1 MIVNNEFLFNQVNN
15 EWLSIF
21 KSEVNK
27 KYFKLIIEELESCA
41 EENILCPIPKNI
53 FRAFKKTSF
62 SNLKVVIVGQDPYH
76 GRGQAN
82 GLSFAVNNDQIT
94 PPSLKNIFNEVENDL
109 KKRPNT
115 KKNLESWADQGVLML
130 NSSLSVKSGKPNS
143 HQNLGWNK
151 FTDKILKHI
160 SGNKNNVVFFL
171 WGNFAKQKQELI
183 DKNKHLIL
191 SSSHP
196 SPLSSYISFN
206 GCKHFSK
213 SNKYL
218 KQNNLNEINW

>member
-21 KSEVNK
+21 KSEINK
-27 KYFKLIIEELESCA
+27 KYFKFIIEELESCA
-41 EENILCPIPKNI
+41 EENILCPSPKNI
-53 FRAFKKTSF
+53 FKAFKKTSF

-82 GLSFAVNNDQIT
+82 GLSFAVNNDQII

>member
-21 KSEVNK
+21 KNEINK
-27 KYFKLIIEELESCA
+27 KYFKFIIEELENCA
-41 EENILCPIPKNI
+41 EENILCPSPKNI
-53 FRAFKKTSF
+53 FKAFKKTSF

-82 GLSFAVNNDQIT
+82 GLSFAVSNDQIT
-94 PPSLKNIFNEVENDL
+94 PPSLKNIFNEIENDL
-109 KKRPNT
+109 KKKPNT

-160 SGNKNNVVFFL
+160 SENKNNVVFFL
-171 WGNFAKQKQELI
+171 WGKFAKQKQELI
-183 DKNKHLIL
+183 DRNKHLIL

>member
-21 KSEVNK
+21 KNEINK
-27 KYFKLIIEELESCA
+27 KYFKFIIEELENCA
-41 EENILCPIPKNI
+41 EENILCPSPKNI
-53 FRAFKKTSF
+53 FKAFKKTSF

-82 GLSFAVNNDQIT
+82 GLSFAVSNDQIT
-94 PPSLKNIFNEVENDL
+94 PPSLKNIFNEIENDL

-160 SGNKNNVVFFL
+160 SENKNNVVFFL
-171 WGNFAKQKQELI
+171 WGKFAKQKQELI
-183 DKNKHLIL
+183 DRNKHLIL

>member
-109 KKRPNT
+109 KIRTNT

>member
-21 KSEVNK
+21 KSEINK
-27 KYFKLIIEELESCA
+27 KYFKFIIEELESCA
-41 EENILCPIPKNI
+41 EENILCPSPKNI
-53 FRAFKKTSF
+53 FKAFKKTSF

-109 KKRPNT
+109 KIRTNT

-171 WGNFAKQKQELI
+171 WGNFAKQKKQLI

>member
-27 KYFKLIIEELESCA
+27 KYFKLIIEELESCSK
-41 EENILCPIPKNI
+41 ENILCPIPKNI

-82 GLSFAVNNDQIT
+82 GLSFAVNNDQII

-171 WGNFAKQKQELI
+171 WGNFAKQKKQLI

>member
-21 KSEVNK
+21 KNEINK
-27 KYFKLIIEELESCA
+27 KYFKFIIEELENCA
-41 EENILCPIPKNI
+41 EENILCPSPKNI
-53 FRAFKKTSF
+53 FKAFKKTSF

-82 GLSFAVNNDQIT
+82 GLSFAVSNDQIT
-94 PPSLKNIFNEVENDL
+94 PPSLKNIFNEIENDL

-143 HQNLGWNK
+143 HQDLGWNK

-160 SGNKNNVVFFL
+160 SENKNNVVFFL

-183 DKNKHLIL
+183 DRNKHLIL

>member
-21 KSEVNK
+21 KNEINK
-27 KYFKLIIEELESCA
+27 KYFKFIIEELENCA
-41 EENILCPIPKNI
+41 EENILCPSPKNI
-53 FRAFKKTSF
+53 FKAFKKTSF

-109 KKRPNT
+109 KIRTNT

-160 SGNKNNVVFFL
+160 SENKNNVVFFL

-183 DKNKHLIL
+183 DRNKHLIL

>member
-21 KSEVNK
+21 KNEINK
-27 KYFKLIIEELESCA
+27 KYFKFIIKELENCA
-41 EENILCPIPKNI
+41 EENILCPSPKNI
-53 FRAFKKTSF
+53 FKAFKKTSF

-82 GLSFAVNNDQIT
+82 GLSFAVSNEQIT
-94 PPSLKNIFNEVENDL
+94 PPSLKNIFNEIENDL

-160 SGNKNNVVFFL
+160 SENKNNVVFFL

-183 DKNKHLIL
+183 DRNKHLIL

-196 SPLSSYISFN
+196 SPLSSYISFD

>member
-21 KSEVNK
+21 KSEINK
-27 KYFKLIIEELESCA
+27 KYFKFIIEELESCA
-41 EENILCPIPKNI
+41 EENILCPSPKNI
-53 FRAFKKTSF
+53 FKAFKKTSF

-82 GLSFAVNNDQIT
+82 GLSFAVSNDQIT

-109 KKRPNT
+109 KIRTNT

-160 SGNKNNVVFFL
+160 SENKNNVVFFL

-183 DKNKHLIL
+183 DRNKHLIL

>member
-1 MIVNNEFLFNQVNN
+1 MTNIKIHDSWKNELVTEFNSQYMSELRTFLKEQLSSGKKIFPPMDMIFN
-15 EWLSIF
+15 
-21 KSEVNK
+21 
-27 KYFKLIIEELESCA
+27 
-41 EENILCPIPKNI
+41 
-53 FRAFKKTSF
+53 AF
-62 SNLKVVIVGQDPYH
+62 NLTPLTNVKVVIVGQDPYH
-76 GRGQAN
+76 GHGQAN

-109 KKRPNT
+109 KIKNNT
-115 KKNLESWADQGVLML
+115 KKNLESWADQGVLLL

-160 SGNKNNVVFFL
+160 SENKNNVVFFL
-171 WGNFAKQKQELI
+171 WGNFAKQKQQLI

-191 SSSHP
+191 FSSHP

-218 KQNNLNEINW
+218 KQNNLKKINW

>member
-21 KSEVNK
+21 KSEINK
-27 KYFKLIIEELESCA
+27 KYFKFIIEELESCA
-41 EENILCPIPKNI
+41 EENILCPSPKNI
-53 FRAFKKTSF
+53 FKAFKKTSF

-82 GLSFAVNNDQIT
+82 GLSFAVSNDQIT
-94 PPSLKNIFNEVENDL
+94 PPSLKNIFNEIENDL

-160 SGNKNNVVFFL
+160 SENKNNVVFFL
-171 WGNFAKQKQELI
+171 WGKFAKQKQELI
-183 DKNKHLIL
+183 DRNKHLIL

>member
-21 KSEVNK
+21 KSEINK
-27 KYFKLIIEELESCA
+27 KYFKFIIEELESCA
-41 EENILCPIPKNI
+41 EENILCPSPKNI
-53 FRAFKKTSF
+53 FKAFKKTSF

-82 GLSFAVNNDQIT
+82 GLSFAVSNDQIT
-94 PPSLKNIFNEVENDL
+94 PPSLKNIFNEIENDL
-109 KKRPNT
+109 KIRTNT

-160 SGNKNNVVFFL
+160 SENKNNVVFFL

-183 DKNKHLIL
+183 DRNKHLIL

>member
-41 EENILCPIPKNI
+41 EENILCPSPKNI
-53 FRAFKKTSF
+53 FKAFKKTSF
-62 SNLKVVIVGQDPYH
+62 SNLKIVIVGQDPYH

-109 KKRPNT
+109 KIRTNT

>member
-21 KSEVNK
+21 KGEINK
-27 KYFKLIIEELESCA
+27 KYFKFIIEELESCSKK
-41 EENILCPIPKNI
+41 NILCPSPKNI
-53 FRAFKKTSF
+53 FKAFKKTSF

-76 GRGQAN
+76 GHGQAN

-109 KKRPNT
+109 KIKTNT
-115 KKNLESWADQGVLML
+115 KKNLKSWADQGVLLL

-160 SGNKNNVVFFL
+160 SENKNNVVFFL
-171 WGNFAKQKQELI
+171 WGNFAKQKQQLI

-191 SSSHP
+191 FSSHP

-218 KQNNLNEINW
+218 KQNNLKKINW

>member
-1 MIVNNEFLFNQVNN
+1 MIINQEFLFNQVNN

-27 KYFKLIIEELESCA
+27 RYFKFIIAELESCSN
-41 EENILCPIPKNI
+41 ENILCPSPKNI
-53 FRAFKKTSF
+53 FKAFKKTSF

-82 GLSFAVNNDQIT
+82 GLCFAVNNDQIT
-94 PPSLKNIFNEVENDL
+94 PPSLKNIFNEIENDL

-115 KKNLESWADQGVLML
+115 KKNLESWADQGVLLL

-151 FTDKILKHI
+151 FTDKILKYI

-171 WGNFAKQKQELI
+171 WGNFAKHKQQLI

-191 SSSHP
+191 FSSHP

-218 KQNNLNEINW
+218 KQNNLKEINW

>member
-21 KSEVNK
+21 KNEINK
-27 KYFKLIIEELESCA
+27 KYFKFIIKELENCA
-41 EENILCPIPKNI
+41 EENILCPSPKNI
-53 FRAFKKTSF
+53 FKAFKKTSF

-82 GLSFAVNNDQIT
+82 GLSFAVSNEQIT
-94 PPSLKNIFNEVENDL
+94 PPSLKNIFNEIENDL

-160 SGNKNNVVFFL
+160 SENKNNVVFFL

-183 DKNKHLIL
+183 DRNKHLIL
-191 SSSHP
+191 SSSHT
-196 SPLSSYISFN
+196 SPLSSYISFD

>member
-21 KSEVNK
+21 KNEINK
-27 KYFKLIIEELESCA
+27 KYFKFIIEELESCA
-41 EENILCPIPKNI
+41 EENILCPSPKNI
-53 FRAFKKTSF
+53 FKAFKKTSF

-82 GLSFAVNNDQIT
+82 GLSFAVSNDQIT
-94 PPSLKNIFNEVENDL
+94 PPSLKNIFNEIENDL

-160 SGNKNNVVFFL
+160 SENKNNVVFFL
-171 WGNFAKQKQELI
+171 WGKFAKQKQELI
-183 DKNKHLIL
+183 DRNKHLIL

>member
-1 MIVNNEFLFNQVNN
+1 
-15 EWLSIF
+15 
-21 KSEVNK
+21 
-27 KYFKLIIEELESCA
+27 
-41 EENILCPIPKNI
+41 
-53 FRAFKKTSF
+53 
-62 SNLKVVIVGQDPYH
+62 
-76 GRGQAN
+76 
-82 GLSFAVNNDQIT
+82 
-94 PPSLKNIFNEVENDL
+94 
-109 KKRPNT
+109 
-115 KKNLESWADQGVLML
+115 
-130 NSSLSVKSGKPNS
+130 VKSGKPNS

-160 SGNKNNVVFFL
+160 SENKNNVVFFL

-183 DKNKHLIL
+183 DRNKHLIL

-196 SPLSSYISFN
+196 SPLSSYISFD

>member
-21 KSEVNK
+21 KSEMNK
-27 KYFKLIIEELESCA
+27 KYFKFIIEELESCA
-41 EENILCPIPKNI
+41 EENILCPSPKNI
-53 FRAFKKTSF
+53 FKAFKKTSF
-62 SNLKVVIVGQDPYH
+62 SDLKVVIVGQDPYH

-94 PPSLKNIFNEVENDL
+94 PPSLKNIFNELENDL

-160 SGNKNNVVFFL
+160 SENKNNVVFFL

-183 DKNKHLIL
+183 DRNKHLIL

-196 SPLSSYISFN
+196 SPLSSYISFD

>member
-21 KSEVNK
+21 KNEINK
-27 KYFKLIIEELESCA
+27 KYFKFIIEELENCA
-41 EENILCPIPKNI
+41 EENILCPSPKNI
-53 FRAFKKTSF
+53 FKAFKKTSF

-82 GLSFAVNNDQIT
+82 GLSFAVSNDQIT
-94 PPSLKNIFNEVENDL
+94 PPSLKNIFNEIENDL

-160 SGNKNNVVFFL
+160 SENKNNVVFFL

-183 DKNKHLIL
+183 DRNKHLIL

>member
-21 KSEVNK
+21 KSEINK
-27 KYFKLIIEELESCA
+27 KYFKFIIEELESCSK
-41 EENILCPIPKNI
+41 ENILCPIPKNI

>member
-27 KYFKLIIEELESCA
+27 KYFKLIIEELESCSK
-41 EENILCPIPKNI
+41 ENILCPIPKNI

-109 KKRPNT
+109 KIRTNT

-171 WGNFAKQKQELI
+171 WGNFAKQKKQLI

>member
-21 KSEVNK
+21 KSEINK
-27 KYFKLIIEELESCA
+27 KYFKFIIEELESCA
-41 EENILCPIPKNI
+41 EENILCPSPKNI
-53 FRAFKKTSF
+53 FKAFKKTSF

-109 KKRPNT
+109 KIRTNT

-218 KQNNLNEINW
+218 KKNNLNEINW

>member
-1 MIVNNEFLFNQVNN
+1 MIINNEFLFNQVNN

-21 KSEVNK
+21 KNEINK
-27 KYFKLIIEELESCA
+27 KYFKFIIEELENCA
-41 EENILCPIPKNI
+41 EENILCPSPKNI
-53 FRAFKKTSF
+53 FKAFKKTSF

-82 GLSFAVNNDQIT
+82 GLSFAVSNDQIT
-94 PPSLKNIFNEVENDL
+94 PPSLKNIFNEIENDL

-160 SGNKNNVVFFL
+160 SENKNNVVFFL

-183 DKNKHLIL
+183 DRNKHLIL

-196 SPLSSYISFN
+196 SPLSSYISFD

>member
-21 KSEVNK
+21 KSEINK
-27 KYFKLIIEELESCA
+27 KYFKFIIEELESCA
-41 EENILCPIPKNI
+41 EENILCPSPKNI
-53 FRAFKKTSF
+53 FKAFKKTSF

>member
-27 KYFKLIIEELESCA
+27 KYFKFIIEELESCA
-41 EENILCPIPKNI
+41 EENILCPSPKNI
-53 FRAFKKTSF
+53 FKAFKKTSF

-109 KKRPNT
+109 KIRTNT

>member
-21 KSEVNK
+21 KNEINK
-27 KYFKLIIEELESCA
+27 KYFKFIIEELENCA
-41 EENILCPIPKNI
+41 EENILCPSPKNI
-53 FRAFKKTSF
+53 FKAFKKTSF

-82 GLSFAVNNDQIT
+82 GLSFAVSNDQIT
-94 PPSLKNIFNEVENDL
+94 PPSLKNIFNEIENDL

-143 HQNLGWNK
+143 HQDLGWNK

-160 SGNKNNVVFFL
+160 SENKNNVVFFL

-183 DKNKHLIL
+183 DRNKHLIL

-196 SPLSSYISFN
+196 SPLSSYISFD

>member
-21 KSEVNK
+21 KNEINK
-27 KYFKLIIEELESCA
+27 KYFKFIIEELENCA
-41 EENILCPIPKNI
+41 EENILCPSPKNI
-53 FRAFKKTSF
+53 FKAFKKTSF

-82 GLSFAVNNDQIT
+82 GLSFAVSNEQIT
-94 PPSLKNIFNEVENDL
+94 PPSLKNIFNEIENDL

-160 SGNKNNVVFFL
+160 SENKNNVVFFL

-183 DKNKHLIL
+183 DRNKHLIL

-196 SPLSSYISFN
+196 SPLSSYISFD

>member
-94 PPSLKNIFNEVENDL
+94 PPSLKNIFNEVEKDL

-171 WGNFAKQKQELI
+171 WGNFAKQKKQLI

>member
-1 MIVNNEFLFNQVNN
+1 MIINQEFLFNQVNN

-27 KYFKLIIEELESCA
+27 RYFKFIIAELESCSN
-41 EENILCPIPKNI
+41 ENILCPSPKNI
-53 FRAFKKTSF
+53 FKAFKKTSF

-94 PPSLKNIFNEVENDL
+94 PPSLKNIFNEIENDL

-160 SGNKNNVVFFL
+160 SENKNNVVFFL
-171 WGNFAKQKQELI
+171 WGKFAKQKQELI
-183 DKNKHLIL
+183 DRNKHLIL

-218 KQNNLNEINW
+218 KQNNLKEINW

>member
-21 KSEVNK
+21 KNEINK
-27 KYFKLIIEELESCA
+27 KYFKFIIEELENCA
-41 EENILCPIPKNI
+41 EENILCPSPKNI
-53 FRAFKKTSF
+53 FKAFKKTSF

-82 GLSFAVNNDQIT
+82 GLSFAVSNDQIT
-94 PPSLKNIFNEVENDL
+94 PPSLKNIFNEIENDL

-160 SGNKNNVVFFL
+160 SENKNNVVFFL

-183 DKNKHLIL
+183 DRNKHLIL

-196 SPLSSYISFN
+196 SPLSSYISFD

>member
-21 KSEVNK
+21 KNEINK
-27 KYFKLIIEELESCA
+27 KYFKFIIEELENCA
-41 EENILCPIPKNI
+41 EENILCPSPKNI
-53 FRAFKKTSF
+53 FKAFKKTSF

-82 GLSFAVNNDQIT
+82 GLSFAVSNDQIT
-94 PPSLKNIFNEVENDL
+94 PPSLKNIFNEIENDL

-160 SGNKNNVVFFL
+160 SENKNNVVFFL

-183 DKNKHLIL
+183 DRNKHLIL

-196 SPLSSYISFN
+196 SPLSSYMSFD

>member
-21 KSEVNK
+21 KNEINK
-27 KYFKLIIEELESCA
+27 KYFKFIIEELENCA
-41 EENILCPIPKNI
+41 EENILCPSPKNI
-53 FRAFKKTSF
+53 FKAFKKTSF

-82 GLSFAVNNDQIT
+82 GLSFAVSNDQIT
-94 PPSLKNIFNEVENDL
+94 PPSLKNIFNEIENDL

-143 HQNLGWNK
+143 HQDLGWNK

-160 SGNKNNVVFFL
+160 SENKNNVVFFL

-183 DKNKHLIL
+183 DRNKHLIL

-196 SPLSSYISFN
+196 SPLSSFISFD

>member
-21 KSEVNK
+21 KSEINK
-27 KYFKLIIEELESCA
+27 KYFKFIIEELESCA
-41 EENILCPIPKNI
+41 EENILCPSPKNI
-53 FRAFKKTSF
+53 FKAFKKTSF

-171 WGNFAKQKQELI
+171 WGNFAKQKKQLI

>member
-21 KSEVNK
+21 KSEINK
-27 KYFKLIIEELESCA
+27 KYFKFIIEELESCA

-171 WGNFAKQKQELI
+171 WGNFAKQKKQLI

>member
-21 KSEVNK
+21 KSEINK
-27 KYFKLIIEELESCA
+27 KYFKFIIEELESCA
-41 EENILCPIPKNI
+41 EENILCPSPKNI
-53 FRAFKKTSF
+53 FKAFKKTSF

-82 GLSFAVNNDQIT
+82 GLSFAVNNDQII

-109 KKRPNT
+109 KIRPNT

>member
-27 KYFKLIIEELESCA
+27 KYFKLIIEELESCSK
-41 EENILCPIPKNI
+41 ENILCPIPKNI

-82 GLSFAVNNDQIT
+82 GLSFAVNNDQII

-109 KKRPNT
+109 KIRTNT

-171 WGNFAKQKQELI
+171 WGNFAKQKKQLI